1 MNTTQARIAGEV
13 MRRSLVFVRPDQK
26 LSEAERLLV
35 DHHISGMPVIE
46 NNKLVGM
53 LSRSDLTRARVLADA
68 LEGQVRSELHWDET
82 QADGFGH
89 RDPERFEG
97 MAQRSAALRVR
108 EVMRSQVVT
117 CDVSTPIAKVAGL
130 LLQHHIHRVIVVE
143 ADKPVGIIS
152 SLDLVKLL
160 ADA

>member
-1 MNTTQARIAGEV
+1 
-13 MRRSLVFVRPDQK
+13 
-26 LSEAERLLV
+26 
-35 DHHISGMPVIE
+35 
-46 NNKLVGM
+46 
-53 LSRSDLTRARVLADA
+53 LTRARVLADA
-68 LEGQVRSELHWDET
+68 LEGQIRAELHWDET
-82 QADGFGH
+82 QADGFAQ

-97 MAQRSAALRVR
+97 LSQGYGSLRVR

-117 CDVSTPIAKVAGL
+117 CDVATPIAKVAGL

-160 ADA
+160 TDA